1 MAIISAA
8 SLNSTQAASLL
19 GTSATTGVT
28 DSLSSAT
35 TQPTTVDLVALS
47 SASLLEE
54 AQAVTG
60 VGEDSAAVD
69 LSELSTTAVG
79 QLLSYTQSGDV
90 IGAMLGGPSG
100 LDLLV

>member
-19 GTSATTGVT
+19 GTSATTSVT
-28 DSLSSAT
+28 DSLSGASA
-35 TQPTTVDLVALS
+35 QPATVDLVALS

-60 VGEDSAAVD
+60 VGDDSTAVD